1 MCALCNTSRESL
13 DYLFIQCAFVRA
25 VWLGVN
31 IDIASINAH
40 HISLEQWIQHLA
52 QQSRDAA
59 NTTNALEL
67 VLTALWCI
75 WTHRNRTIFEGTP
88 PNPIDT
94 VLIIKSFLTSSH
106 SWMTNCPELTHPIR
120 QHTTINGTQMIAG
133 RYLSKLKERVQ
144 SIANGRASLILG
156 RPLLVTQ
163 C

>member
-1 MCALCNTSRESL
+1 MRVLCVTYTSTESL

-52 QQSRDAA
+52 QQSQDAA

-75 WTHRNRTIFEGTP
+75 FELIGIEQYLKAPPLTP
-88 PNPIDT
+88 
-94 VLIIKSFLTSSH
+94 
-106 SWMTNCPELTHPIR
+106 
-120 QHTTINGTQMIAG
+120 
-133 RYLSKLKERVQ
+133 
-144 SIANGRASLILG
+144 
-156 RPLLVTQ
+156 
-163 C
+163 